1 MPHAPRIPVILC
13 IDAEPDGFFID
24 RRRSDPWLGYERSVE
39 FFRRFR
45 DRLQT
50 SGEPARF
57 TWCYRMDPQVAE
69 TYGAAEWVA
78 RHYETL
84 TAQLIGDGDELGLH
98 AHGYRWEA
106 AAGAWTIDH
115 GNQSWIDHLVRMSF
129 AAFDRAFGEPCRT
142 FRFGDRWMSNATV
155 RLLAEL
161 GTRHDL
167 TLEPGHPALDSH
179 HPGRSSGSLPDY
191 TGVPVDPYRPSPDDF
206 RKPGGEGSGR
216 LWMIPLTTAPVKA
229 RLFRRWYYR
238 MARPA
243 ANAGVWTAL
252 VSHDPPLFRRIVAH
266 ALGRS
271 SRPYLALVLRSNAL
285 ATPRLARRV
294 SANLEGLL
302 SHPLAGR
309 LSWVTPAGLIASLEP

>member
-1 MPHAPRIPVILC
+1 MAQAPRIPVILC

-45 DRLQT
+45 DRLQP
-50 SGEPARF
+50 SGERARF

-78 RHYETL
+78 RHYETI

-106 AAGAWTIDH
+106 AAGAWTVDH
-115 GNQSWIDHLVRMSF
+115 GNQSWIDHTVRTSF
-129 AAFDRAFGEPCRT
+129 AAFERAFGERCRT
-142 FRFGDRWMSNATV
+142 FRFGDRWMSNGTV

-167 TLEPGHPALDSH
+167 TLEPGHPALDSY

-191 TGVPVDPYRPSPDDF
+191 TDLPVDPYRPSPDDF
-206 RKPGGEGSGR
+206 RRPARDGSGG
-216 LWMIPLTTAPVKA
+216 LWLIPLTTAPSEGSIAQEVVLQDVQAGRGRGCLDRA
-229 RLFRRWYYR
+229 RQP
-238 MARPA
+238 RPA
-243 ANAGVWTAL
+243 ALPPDRRTCARSLLAALPGAGAQIQR
-252 VSHDPPLFRRIVAH
+252 PGH
-266 ALGRS
+266 APARQTRLGQS
-271 SRPYLALVLRSNAL
+271 
-285 ATPRLARRV
+285 
-294 SANLEGLL
+294 
-302 SHPLAGR
+302 
-309 LSWVTPAGLIASLEP
+309 